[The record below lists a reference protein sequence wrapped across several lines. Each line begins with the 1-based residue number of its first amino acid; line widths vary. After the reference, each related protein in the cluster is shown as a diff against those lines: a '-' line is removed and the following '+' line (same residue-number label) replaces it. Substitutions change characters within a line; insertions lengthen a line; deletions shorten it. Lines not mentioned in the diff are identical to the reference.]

1 MAPKKADKL
10 TDAEKKKIKQANKA
24 KANPK
29 QAAAKAEKNQE
40 RRFKRGQDIRPDL
53 PLGGEANKQDETNK
67 HDKSKKQDKT
77 KKED

>member
-1 MAPKKADKL
+1 MAPKKTTDKL

-40 RRFKRGQDIRPDL
+40 RRFKRGQDKRPED
-53 PLGGEANKQDETNK
+53 ENKTNDDEC
-67 HDKSKKQDKT
+67 
-77 KKED
+77 E